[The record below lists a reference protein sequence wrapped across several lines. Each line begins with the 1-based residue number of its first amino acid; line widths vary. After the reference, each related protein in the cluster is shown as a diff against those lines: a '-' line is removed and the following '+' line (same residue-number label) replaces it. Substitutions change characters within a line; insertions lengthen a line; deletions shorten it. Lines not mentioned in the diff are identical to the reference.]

1 MADMKVTVIPATK
14 SVMENAELKSRKM
27 HVAAYCRVS
36 TDSEEQL
43 NSYETQKA
51 YYTQLIADN
60 PNWDDAGIYADE
72 GISGTDMRK
81 RDAFN
86 RMIAACKRGR
96 IDMILT
102 KSLSRFARNTVD
114 CLDTIRMLKARNIG
128 VLFEKENINTLT
140 ESSEFL
146 ITLFS
151 SFAQAE
157 SESLSKNVSWGIRKS
172 MEAGNVP
179 MHYAT
184 LLGYRKGEDGNP
196 EIVPEEAETVRQIYR
211 WYIKGYSLAQI
222 QKELEARGTKN
233 AKGNTKWARNT
244 VQSILTNEKYIGNAI
259 LQKTFTVDCI
269 SKSVRKNNGELPMIL
284 VENHHTPII
293 SKAVF
298 QWVQSE
304 MKRRTSKRKVQQK
317 TAKTEQGKYSGK
329 YALTERLVC
338 GECGTPYRR
347 CSWNIRG
354 KRKVVWRCIS
364 RLEFGKQYCHNSP
377 TLEEAA
383 LHQAIVSAIN
393 QYAAQSSAEAS
404 ALELMEMV
412 VAGNNQGSQ
421 SMAQLQQEVLS
432 ITSEQERL
440 LDLLLDDMDNPELT
454 ERMQSLTAQK
464 EQHQAEIQ
472 KRHEE
477 AAQQETQQLRMEEIR
492 NWVHTHPSGLRA
504 YDDHITRELIE
515 KITVVDAHLVRIKF
529 LEEDFEIEQL
539 V

>member
-1 MADMKVTVIPATK
+1 
-14 SVMENAELKSRKM
+14 
-27 HVAAYCRVS
+27 
-36 TDSEEQL
+36 
-43 NSYETQKA
+43 
-51 YYTQLIADN
+51 
-60 PNWDDAGIYADE
+60 
-72 GISGTDMRK
+72 
-81 RDAFN
+81 
-86 RMIAACKRGR
+86 
-96 IDMILT
+96 
-102 KSLSRFARNTVD
+102 
-114 CLDTIRMLKARNIG
+114 
-128 VLFEKENINTLT
+128 
-140 ESSEFL
+140 
-146 ITLFS
+146 
-151 SFAQAE
+151 
-157 SESLSKNVSWGIRKS
+157 
-172 MEAGNVP
+172 
-179 MHYAT
+179 
-184 LLGYRKGEDGNP
+184 
-196 EIVPEEAETVRQIYR
+196 
-211 WYIKGYSLAQI
+211 
-222 QKELEARGTKN
+222 
-233 AKGNTKWARNT
+233 
-244 VQSILTNEKYIGNAI
+244 
-259 LQKTFTVDCI
+259 
-269 SKSVRKNNGELPMIL
+269 MIL

-317 TAKTEQGKYSGK
+317 TAKTEQGK

-383 LHQAIVSAIN
+383 LHRAIVSAIN
-393 QYAAQSSAEAS
+393 QYAAQSSAETS

-412 VAGNNQGSQ
+412 VAGTDQ
-421 SMAQLQQEVLS
+421 SSRSIAQLQQEVLS

-464 EQHQAEIQ
+464 EQLQAEIQ
-472 KRHEE
+472 QRHEE

-504 YDDHITRELIE
+504 YDDQITRELIE